1 MDKKSAWPAAGL
13 VLVLILSACAAFA
26 QQRPTEPS
34 GSAGPGPDYLVGPG
48 DTLQIFV
55 WDRPELT
62 GSVQVRPDGKLS
74 SPLVEDLQ
82 AAGKSTTVLARD
94 IEKVLSE
101 YVRSPVVTVSVQEF
115 VGDAAQQIR
124 VVGQAAQP
132 RALLYRQGMT
142 VLDVVIEV
150 GGLSEFAAGNRAQIV
165 RTVNGKQVKIRVKV
179 NDILKGKIEENQ
191 PMRPGDVLVIPQ
203 SVL

>member
-1 MDKKSAWPAAGL
+1 
-13 VLVLILSACAAFA
+13 
-26 QQRPTEPS
+26 
-34 GSAGPGPDYLVGPG
+34 VGPG
-48 DTLQIFV
+48 DTLQIFD

-62 GSVQVRPDGKLS
+62 TAVQVRPDGKLS

-82 AAGKSTTVLARD
+82 AAGKSTTTLARD

-101 YVRSPVVTVSVQEF
+101 YVRSPVVTVSVQGF

-124 VVGQAAQP
+124 VVGQAAKP
-132 RALLYRQGMT
+132 HALLYRQGMT

-165 RTVNGKQVKIRVKV
+165 RSMNGKQVKIRVKI

-191 PMRPGDVLVIPQ
+191 PMMPGDVLVIPQ